1 MQAMEGEAD
10 LALKSRL
17 KQWWSDLSTILQARA
32 GRIDRWLDDY
42 TARHTW
48 AAVSVQAVRDFFR
61 HDMTIHSGNFAYSSF
76 LAIFPLLLLIFSVV
90 GIVFNNSPETMQK
103 VVDLLRET
111 IPDMPVTISNAAESL
126 TRFSGVVGVLGLI
139 GLVWSVSRIAYAIQT
154 GFDQIWEMKKR
165 SYMRKKI
172 FALGVMIL
180 LGVVGLIGLSITM
193 LSTSFF
199 SWLRDATG
207 PVISTLAVVLG
218 ALLSPAAS
226 VLILATLYRTLP
238 QRRPGW
244 REIIWGALVA
254 ALLLDIAEYGLG
266 IYFTY
271 ISQTQAA
278 YGAVGVVIGIVLWL
292 YVVGILIFM
301 GAELVQALQERRGV
315 VGEIRSE
322 TPAVEEAPITTAESP
337 PPKE

>member
-1 MQAMEGEAD
+1 MEKEAD

-17 KQWWSDLSTILQARA
+17 KQWLSNLSTTLQARA
-32 GRIDRWLDDY
+32 GRIDRWLDDFG
-42 TARHTW
+42 ARHTW
-48 AAVSVQAVRDFFR
+48 AAVSRQAVRDFFR

-90 GIVFNNSPETMQK
+90 GFVFNNSPETMQK
-103 VVDLLRET
+103 VIDLLRET

-126 TRFSGVVGVLGLI
+126 TKFSGVVGVLGLI

-154 GFDQIWEMKKR
+154 GFDRIWEMKKR
-165 SYMRKKI
+165 SYVRKKV
-172 FALGVMIL
+172 FALGVMLL

-199 SWLRDATG
+199 SWLRSETG

-218 ALLSPAAS
+218 ALVSPAAS
-226 VLILATLYRTLP
+226 TFIFATLYRTLP
-238 QRRPGW
+238 QRKPGW
-244 REIIWGALVA
+244 REIIWGALTA

-266 IYFTY
+266 IYFTK
-271 ISQTQAA
+271 ISKTQAA
-278 YGAVGVVIGIVLWL
+278 YGTLGVVIGIVLWL

-301 GAELVQALQERRGV
+301 GAEIVRVLQKRRGL
-315 VGEIRSE
+315 VGENRSDA
-322 TPAVEEAPITTAESP
+322 PAVAGSSLSTVDP
-337 PPKE
+337 PPHEEE